1 MGGQGVRVAFVQTV
15 VNTKFVR
22 LLIRLISGNAQAVEQ
37 SLLEDRFHQ
46 LGKITN
52 LAVCILDSF

>member
-1 MGGQGVRVAFVQTV
+1 

-37 SLLEDRFHQ
+37 SLLEDRFH
-46 LGKITN
+46 
-52 LAVCILDSF
+52 